1 MEKSK
6 KVKFK
11 VNEFEKVTR
20 RRFIS
25 TAGVVASTAVAAPA
39 ILRSGLAYAAGR
51 PIKLGYI
58 SPKTGPLAPFAE
70 ADDFVIAGIRSALKD
85 GIKIGSQVHPIE
97 IFVKDT
103 QLSLIHI

>member
-11 VNEFEKVTR
+11 VNEIEKVPR

-58 SPKTGPLAPFAE
+58 SPKQDHLHHLPRLM
-70 ADDFVIAGIRSALKD
+70 ISS
-85 GIKIGSQVHPIE
+85 SQVYGR
-97 IFVKDT
+97 
-103 QLSLIHI
+103 L